1 MSLTFLCWGGSF
13 PAHEGGL
20 QDGAWPPASSLG
32 SPVRGW
38 GHWLCT
44 GPLLQSRSSPA
55 SPLSRCTSQ
64 ISAHLCAHSSPRS
77 LPPPPQLSSPPGPG
91 CQSPALAVSPV
102 SQPSRPGPLSPL
114 LTPGPRTFLGDS
126 SVIPLRSPLWRSK
139 NTGLQ
144 RGLQADG
151 RKANPAQASRHSPDS
166 AHHR

>member
-1 MSLTFLCWGGSF
+1 M
-13 PAHEGGL
+13 
-20 QDGAWPPASSLG
+20 LG
-32 SPVRGW
+32 WQLPSPRRRAAGQCMAACIVPGQPCQ
-38 GHWLCT
+38 GM
-44 GPLLQSRSSPA
+44 GPLAVHRATPTIKVLSSQPPLPLHLPEL
-55 SPLSRCTSQ
+55 SPPLCPQLS
-64 ISAHLCAHSSPRS
+64 PS
-77 LPPPPQLSSPPGPG
+77 LPPPPQLFSPPGPG

-114 LTPGPRTFLGDS
+114 LTPGPRMFLGDS

-151 RKANPAQASRHSPDS
+151 RKANPAQASRPSPDS